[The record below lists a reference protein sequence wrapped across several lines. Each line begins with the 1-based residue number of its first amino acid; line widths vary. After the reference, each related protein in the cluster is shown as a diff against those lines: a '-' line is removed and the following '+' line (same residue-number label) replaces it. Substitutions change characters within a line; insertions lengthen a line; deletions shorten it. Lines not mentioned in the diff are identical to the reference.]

1 GEAAGVQAWRDA
13 VHAGRL
19 SADQVAEAF
28 LATDEFLAK
37 ALAAGGGT
45 ASEKYTRALYQSV
58 LGRAATP
65 AGLADWVRYLDAGG
79 SRVQAGQAFW
89 RSPEPRGRQ
98 VDRLYRDYLKRA
110 ADAPGRAGWVAAL
123 VGGLTE
129 TEAARAFLAS
139 PEYRAAFDRPTAYLR
154 G

>member
-1 GEAAGVQAWRDA
+1 GVVQSFSGEFIGSFLVGGFGLRGDVTVNYKAAQPGTEHAAVAGSFLRSPEAYGKLVGGYYADLLGRPGEAAGVQAWRDA

-28 LATDEFLAK
+28 LASDEFLAK

-65 AGLADWVRYLDAGG
+65 AELANWVRYLDAGG
-79 SRVQAGQAFW
+79 SRVQMAQA
-89 RSPEPRGRQ
+89 
-98 VDRLYRDYLKRA
+98 
-110 ADAPGRAGWVAAL
+110 
-123 VGGLTE
+123 
-129 TEAARAFLAS
+129 
-139 PEYRAAFDRPTAYLR
+139 
-154 G
+154 